1 MQNVNICMA
10 WHTHWWTDDE
20 QYMNPS
26 FCNANFTSAI
36 INWNCQKYKQKKNF
50 TENFDKNFTL
60 ISKSVTLTLYQ
71 QQQQQNVVNCSVV
84 I

>member
-1 MQNVNICMA
+1 MLTFVWAEIR
-10 WHTHWWTDDE
+10 TDGRMPSSN
-20 QYMNPS
+20 MNPS

-36 INWNCQKYKQKKNF
+36 ISWNCQKYKQKKNLK
-50 TENFDKNFTL
+50 ENFDINITL

-71 QQQQQNVVNCSVV
+71 QQQQNVVNYSVV

>member
-1 MQNVNICMA
+1 MLSSN
-10 WHTHWWTDDE
+10 
-20 QYMNPS
+20 MNPA

-36 INWNCQKYKQKKNF
+36 ISRNCQKCKQKKNF
-50 TENFDKNFTL
+50 RENFDINITL

-71 QQQQQNVVNCSVV
+71 QQQQQNVVNYSVV